1 MMVRFDKIFWRQ
13 ISAAGLTV
21 VAHSILTGSPEESM
35 IIFWIYVSILM
46 LQEWIFDRNERRAY
60 AEAHRTAA
68 AEHSAR
74 RRA

>member
-1 MMVRFDKIFWRQ
+1 MVRFDKIFWRQ

-46 LQEWIFDRNERRAY
+46 LQEWIFDRNKRRNN
-60 AEAHRTAA
+60 RNDL
-68 AEHSAR
+68 R
-74 RRA
+74 RRSEMGIS